1 VKADAVG
8 APESHLMTRRRE
20 EVMGT
25 VVTIDVYS
33 EQTTGS
39 PEISIG
45 LARARATLRQADA
58 VFSTWKTDSP
68 MSRLRRGEISCAEA
82 PPQVGDV
89 LDLCATARELS
100 GGWFDPWAMPGG
112 IDPTGYVK
120 GWAAQRALDA
130 LRSGGVSGA
139 MVNAAG
145 DVASFGGPQSATAF
159 RIGIVDPFA
168 PRQLACVVELTGAI
182 ATSGSYERGE
192 HLIDPWTRRPT
203 TRAASAS
210 VTGPDLGL
218 ADALATA
225 LVIAGK
231 AGLTSIEAIDGYQGF
246 VISFDGTWQW
256 TDGFAFASSDAC
268 RYTPGNAA

>member
-1 VKADAVG
+1 
-8 APESHLMTRRRE
+8 
-20 EVMGT
+20 MGT

-39 PEISIG
+39 PEISMG

-58 VFSTWKTDSP
+58 VFSTWKMDSP

-82 PPQVGDV
+82 PPEVREV
-89 LDLCATARELS
+89 LELCATARELS

-112 IDPTGYVK
+112 VDPTGYVK

-130 LRSGGVSGA
+130 LVSGGVSGA

-145 DVASFGGPQSATAF
+145 DVASFGRPHPASAF

-168 PRQLACVVELTGAI
+168 PRQLSCVVELSGAI

-192 HLIDPWTRRPT
+192 HLIDPWTRRPAT
-203 TRAASAS
+203 GAASAS

-225 LVIAGK
+225 LVVAGK
-231 AGLTSIEAIDGYQGF
+231 SGLTSIDAVDGYEGF
-246 VISFDGTWQW
+246 VISCDGEWQW
-256 TDGFAFASSDAC
+256 TDGFGFASSDAC
-268 RYTPGNAA
+268 SGRPQSSV